1 MRSPLPQVSVN
12 PPGPDGAQEKDI
24 QIDGVADPGVH
35 PLPAGRAVDMGRV
48 SKQLVAA
55 GGELAALG
63 GEMGPHA
70 APVAFRRSP

>member
-1 MRSPLPQVSVN
+1 MYSIRSGRPLL
-12 PPGPDGAQEKDI
+12 PPPS
-24 QIDGVADPGVH
+24 DGVADPGVH